1 MKDGIKMDAHYL
13 AKKLYLPGYIFSVRL
28 ALGGSDGGSCLQQL
42 RHFFLTCSASG
53 GFLRLQSPWAFSS
66 KSWLKYS
73 TFESSLPCAAS
84 RIPALWMYERD
95 CSTYL
100 HIQAFFDDQILFAG
114 VPGATTYVIDP
125 CFREQF
131 EIANPTPQY
140 SAVLAEVPR
149 EFVGTEE
156 CVSKLV
162 TLLSLQI
169 KRSFQV

>member
-1 MKDGIKMDAHYL
+1 MSVGI
-13 AKKLYLPGYIFSVRL
+13 PGV
-28 ALGGSDGGSCLQQL
+28 
-42 RHFFLTCSASG
+42 
-53 GFLRLQSPWAFSS
+53 
-66 KSWLKYS
+66 
-73 TFESSLPCAAS
+73 
-84 RIPALWMYERD
+84 
-95 CSTYL
+95 
-100 HIQAFFDDQILFAG
+100 
-114 VPGATTYVIDP
+114 TTYVIDP

-169 KRSFQV
+169 KRSFQVS